1 MTFKIEG
8 LDELQRRL
16 EEMSNKAKEIE
27 GEHSV
32 PVTDL
37 LTPEFLSDCS
47 AFSTVEEL
55 FEASGFNIKSQEDV
69 EAIPENQWEWFIQQN
84 TSYTSW
90 SEMLQ
95 AAGAIWA
102 RNKMGL

>member
-16 EEMSNKAKEIE
+16 EEMANKAKEIE
-27 GEHSV
+27 GGHSV

-37 LTPEFLSDCS
+37 LTSEFLSDCS
-47 AFSTVEEL
+47 AFSTVDEM
-55 FEASGFNIKSQEDV
+55 FGASGFKIESQEDF
-69 EAIPENQWEWFIQQN
+69 EAIPDDQWEWFIQQN